1 MFDGK
6 IIPGYRHQPGFH
18 CASSAIRNILAF
30 QGIRVSEPAVIG
42 LGRGPG
48 FFYQVID
55 HRPSRLVHMRNLPLE
70 ENFFRTVGL
79 KFGWRETDD
88 PAEATR
94 HAIASVKRGLPVL
107 IQTDIVHLPY
117 FNTDQH
123 FPGHAVVICGC
134 DEEKGEFYVS
144 DTLRPE
150 MLAVATSDMELARSA
165 VFPPFDL
172 KNKSFVLEDISGFR
186 VDEAVMRKAVRL
198 WAEENLNGIPGLY
211 DEYGIRSLE
220 KLIRDLPDWKEAA
233 DWQWSARFTYQII
246 ERRGTGGAG
255 FRTLYRQFLEE
266 QEGMY
271 PAFKGLGLSRDMAV
285 IEGLY
290 HDMAAAFRQV
300 SEGEAPAF
308 SPVTPVLEQLL
319 GREAIFYR
327 KILDEL

>member
-1 MFDGK
+1 MFEGK

-30 QGIRVSEPAVIG
+30 QGIQVSEPAVIG

-48 FFYQVID
+48 FFYQIID

-79 KFGWRETDD
+79 TFAWQETKD

-94 HAIASVKRGLPVL
+94 LAIASVNRGQPVL

-123 FPGHAVVICGC
+123 FPGHAVVICGH
-134 DEEKGEFYVS
+134 DAEKGEFYVS
-144 DTLRPE
+144 DTLHPE

-172 KNKSFVLEDISGFR
+172 KNRCFVLDDLSGFLI
-186 VDEAVMRKAVRL
+186 DEAVVRQAIRL

-211 DEYGIRSLE
+211 FDYGIRSLE
-220 KLIRDLPDWKEAA
+220 KLIGDLPNWKEAA
-233 DWQWSARFTYQII
+233 DWQWSARFTYQVI

-266 QEGMY
+266 QEGTY
-271 PAFKGLGLSRDMAV
+271 PAFKELGLSRDLAV
-285 IEGLY
+285 IEGIY
-290 HDMAAAFRQV
+290 HDMAAMFRQI
-300 SEGEAPAF
+300 SEGDVPDF
-308 SPVTPVLEQLL
+308 SPATPVLEKLL
-319 GREAIFYR
+319 EREKAFYQ
-327 KILDEL
+327 KILLEL